1 MENSL
6 TRYRVALA
14 DYEDDDGCEQV
25 NEEYLLKPH
34 QTKGDLVKEL
44 SYNAGFIGV
53 YVHDE
58 CLATPEEIERLAN
71 TTFGAVPDDSYE
83 NYGAVDV
90 EDWN

>member
-1 MENSL
+1 MKNNL
-6 TRYRVALA
+6 TKYRVVLA
-14 DYEDDDGCEQV
+14 DYEDDDSCEQKY
-25 NEEYLLKPH
+25 EEYLLKPY

-58 CLATPEEIERLAN
+58 RLATPEEIKHLAN
-71 TTFGAVPDDSYE
+71 TTFSEVPDDSYE